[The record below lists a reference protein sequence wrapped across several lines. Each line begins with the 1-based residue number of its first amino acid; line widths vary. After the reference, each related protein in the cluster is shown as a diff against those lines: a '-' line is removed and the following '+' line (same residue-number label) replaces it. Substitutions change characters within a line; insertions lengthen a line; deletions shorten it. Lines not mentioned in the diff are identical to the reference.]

1 MKKEMSAEEARLK
14 AEAYCSLSEH
24 CKSEVLGKLQQWG
37 APEKTWEAILN
48 HLEKE
53 RYVDESRYATFF
65 VRDKYR
71 FNSWGRVKITQALKL
86 KRIPSACILK
96 ALEEIDDEE
105 YLASLLDQLQRKDRS
120 VKARNDYERNGKLI
134 RFAMGRGY
142 EMGDIL
148 SCLKKMGCGDGGFD

>member
-1 MKKEMSAEEARLK
+1 LQEWGLPLEREEA
-14 AEAYCSLSEH
+14 
-24 CKSEVLGKLQQWG
+24 VLQYLQT
-37 APEKTWEAILN
+37 EKFIDEQ
-48 HLEKE
+48 
-53 RYVDESRYATFF
+53 RYSIAF

-71 FNSWGRVKITQALKL
+71 FNSWGRAKIAQALKL
-86 KRIPSACILK
+86 KRIPSVCISK

-105 YLASLLDQLQRKDRS
+105 YMASLLDQLERKDRS

-148 SCLKKMGCGDGGFD
+148 SCLKKMCCGDGDFD

>member
-1 MKKEMSAEEARLK
+1 MKEYTEDEIRNK
-14 AEAYCSLSEH
+14 AEAYCSVAER
-24 CKSEVLGKLQQWG
+24 CISEVRSKLQQWG
-37 APEKTWEAILN
+37 LPLEREEAVLQYLQTEKFIDEQ
-48 HLEKE
+48 
-53 RYVDESRYATFF
+53 RYSIAF

-71 FNSWGRVKITQALKL
+71 FNSWGRVKIAQALKL
-86 KRIPSACILK
+86 KRIPSVCISK

-105 YLASLLDQLQRKDRS
+105 YMASLLDQLERKDRS

-148 SCLKKMGCGDGGFD
+148 SCLKKMGCGDGDFE

>member
-48 HLEKE
+48 HLEQE

-71 FNSWGRVKITQALKL
+71 FNQWGRIKIAQALRMKH
-86 KRIPSACILK
+86 IPSACIDE
-96 ALEEIDDEE
+96 AMEEIDEQE
-105 YLASLLDQLQRKDRS
+105 YINILTSLLKKKVRS
-120 VKARNDYERNGKLI
+120 IKASNDYERNGKLV
-134 RFAMGRGY
+134 RFAAGHGY
-142 EMGDIL
+142 EIGDIL
-148 SCLKKMGCGDGGFD
+148 LCMKRMGYDDEYME